1 MRIWPHAMI
10 RELIALAEA
19 QGEARA
25 QLASRSE
32 AERFRFAIYS
42 FRRQN
47 QLGSTIS
54 VTIEDEGTVVLT
66 KREAPEIVYLDQQ
79 TA

>member
-10 RELIALAEA
+10 RELIALAQT

-25 QLASRSE
+25 QLPTRGD

-47 QLGSTIS
+47 RLGQELSI
-54 VTIEDEGTVVLT
+54 TIEDDTVVLT

-79 TA
+79 SA